1 MTVCAR
7 YAAAQASA
15 AHEDEIYRVYLTD
28 ALYALS
34 RRDSCVSRRYADLI
48 SPLAEREEEEDPQAV
63 IDHIRAKLSGEE

>member
-1 MTVCAR
+1 MAVCAR
-7 YAAAQASA
+7 YAAAQARA

-48 SPLAEREEEEDPQAV
+48 SPLAEREEEDPQAV
-63 IDHIRAKLSGEE
+63 IDHVRAKLSGEE